1 MKRRVWQR
9 PMYQQFMQC
18 WITFLVQPLE
28 GLGMPITTGLP
39 PDMWHRKWPTTSFNA
54 PGHQEEADLLAKS
67 IDRAVMLDMMKTS
80 RDLMPVSVESVDVP
94 NGTREEEPG
103 TGQPTTDSPDESRPA

>member
-18 WITFLVQPLE
+18 WITFLVQSLE

-39 PDMWHRKWPTTSFNA
+39 PDRWHGPSATASSA
-54 PGHQEEADLLAKS
+54 AY
-67 IDRAVMLDMMKTS
+67 AVAALQKTS